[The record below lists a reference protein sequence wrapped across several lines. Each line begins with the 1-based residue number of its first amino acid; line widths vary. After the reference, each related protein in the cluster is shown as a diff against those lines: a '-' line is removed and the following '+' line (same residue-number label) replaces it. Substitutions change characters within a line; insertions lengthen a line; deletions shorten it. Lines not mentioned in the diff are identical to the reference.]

1 MLRIFKDL
9 KPFFED
15 NYRRINVREYSRVA
29 GISPPSASKLLHSY
43 HKELLLNKEKEKN
56 YIYYVANKDNRTFIE
71 LCRSYWLQRF
81 EKTGLIGYLELEH
94 MTPVVILFGS
104 FSKAEVK
111 RGSDIDIALF
121 SATAKAANLGK
132 FEKRLGRKIQ
142 IFQFKTK
149 DDVKNEEL
157 LNNILNG
164 FMLSGGW

>member
-15 NYRRINVREYSRVA
+15 NYRRINIREYARIA

-43 HKELLLNKEKEKN
+43 RKELLLNKEKEKN
-56 YIYYVANKDNRTFIE
+56 YIYYVANKDSRAFIE
-71 LCRSYWLQRF
+71 LCRAYWLQRF
-81 EKTGLIGYLELEH
+81 EKAGLIECLELEYLV
-94 MTPVVILFGS
+94 PVVILFGS

-111 RGSDIDIALF
+111 RSSDIDIALF
-121 SATAKAANLGK
+121 SVTAKVPNLGK

-142 IFQFKTK
+142 LFQFKTK
-149 DDVKNEEL
+149 GDVKNEEL
-157 LNNILNG
+157 LNSILNG